1 MLSTCIFNCNDTDSW
16 KKNRYHLLSKSGFPN
31 LLWRFIA
38 TSVVVARNRVVMDAP
53 LFSSEKTR
61 NETQLKSQ
69 RHSTAFPWATKYDAP
84 ETVCIGKL
92 ARGSTKG
99 PPVERALTSA
109 IKR

>member
-38 TSVVVARNRVVMDAP
+38 TSVVVARNSCNGCSIVLLGEDPERDPVEVATSFDR
-53 LFSSEKTR
+53 FSV
-61 NETQLKSQ
+61 
-69 RHSTAFPWATKYDAP
+69 ATKYDAP

-92 ARGSTKG
+92 ASSSTNG

>member
-69 RHSTAFPWATKYDAP
+69 RHSTAFPWP
-84 ETVCIGKL
+84 Q
-92 ARGSTKG
+92 STTPLK
-99 PPVERALTSA
+99 PCASASLREEAQKAHPWNASNERN
-109 IKR
+109 